1 MNIHSR
7 STEYSL
13 LGEYSKRFNSDRES
27 FSTHFVPMTGV
38 DRNFYENLF
47 EDDGNDVI
55 TFSSLDDFDLCE
67 FLLSDNESHNW
78 RSEGF

>member
-13 LGEYSKRFNSDRES
+13 IGESCKRFPDRELVS
-27 FSTHFVPMTGV
+27 ATHFVPMTNA
-38 DRNFYENLF
+38 DRRLYENLF

-55 TFSSLDDFDLCE
+55 TFSSSDEFDLCE
-67 FLLSDNESHNW
+67 LLFSDDEYHNW